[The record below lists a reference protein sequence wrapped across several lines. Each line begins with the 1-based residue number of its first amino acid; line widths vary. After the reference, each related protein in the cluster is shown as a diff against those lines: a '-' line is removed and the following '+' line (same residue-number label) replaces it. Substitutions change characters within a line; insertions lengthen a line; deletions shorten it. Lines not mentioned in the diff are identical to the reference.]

1 MRRTRHVKARPL
13 LLVVAVALLVAALT
27 ACGGNEDAS
36 PPTPTAPAGSGGGSD
51 ATLTIEEALAS
62 APAEPVTVRGYLVA
76 VKDAPIQLCSA
87 LAESYPPQCGGA
99 SLVLDGLDLTTVQG
113 LTTPTEPDYAHT
125 SWTESPVSVHGTL
138 SNGVLTVDE
147 P

>member
-1 MRRTRHVKARPL
+1 MGRTRLVKARPL
-13 LLVVAVALLVAALT
+13 LVLAVALLVAGLA
-27 ACGGNEDAS
+27 ACGGSENAS
-36 PPTPTAPAGSGGGSD
+36 PPSPTTPAGSSGGSD
-51 ATLTIEEALAS
+51 EILTIEEALAS

-76 VKDAPIQLCSA
+76 TKDASVQLCSA

-99 SLVLDGLDLTTVQG
+99 SLVLDGLDLATVQG

-125 SWTESPVSVHGTL
+125 SWTESPISVHGTL

>member
-1 MRRTRHVKARPL
+1 VKARPL
-13 LLVVAVALLVAALT
+13 LVLTVALLVAGLA

-36 PPTPTAPAGSGGGSD
+36 PPSPTAPAGSSGGSD
-51 ATLTIEEALAS
+51 EILTIEEALAS
-62 APAEPVTVRGYLVA
+62 APEDPVTVRGYLVA
-76 VKDAPIQLCSA
+76 AQGAPVQLCSA

-99 SLVLDGLDLTTVQG
+99 SLVLDGLDLATVNG

-125 SWTESPVSVHGTL
+125 SWTDRQVSVHGTL

-147 P
+147 S